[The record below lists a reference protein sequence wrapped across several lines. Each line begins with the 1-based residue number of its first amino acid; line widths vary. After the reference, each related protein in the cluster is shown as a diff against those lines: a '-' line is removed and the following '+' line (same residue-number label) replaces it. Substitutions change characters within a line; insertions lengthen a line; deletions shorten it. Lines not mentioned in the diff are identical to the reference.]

1 VRGYN
6 PGIQVTTCLSD
17 EDAALRALLHDVDVL
32 LVTPS
37 ASVRVRSLEPRAP
50 IIEVSF
56 KPDERSVQQLGALIG
71 TTLGVPAL
79 PLPARCHTATGRH
92 APARAG
98 SRAGLSHYF

>member
-1 VRGYN
+1 MRGYN

-71 TTLGVPAL
+71 NDT
-79 PLPARCHTATGRH
+79 R
-92 APARAG
+92 
-98 SRAGLSHYF
+98 RAGLAAAGPMPHRDRASCAG